1 MNFVKAEGAGQHY
14 YNFVTDIG
22 VAHSV
27 NAILLCEKITL
38 THFAVGDGG
47 GRYYEPNPQM
57 TSLVNEVWRGPI
69 TKAETADNQHELYV
83 SAVIPADIGPF
94 IIREM
99 AIFDEAGHMIA
110 ISNTADIHKMT
121 TAEGLPTEIDLCMHI
136 FVSNTE
142 AFKFEV
148 DPTIIIATR
157 DDIQKHNNDPNA
169 HDNRFLSLET
179 ESELVRIDHGLGTYP
194 QVTLGAL
201 QYGLGVAGLDE
212 GPLGGTDTAQYP
224 ARAVYHSSRSL
235 TVMTT
240 KSIAQLG
247 TEPTLHKMND
257 REYTVTWP
265 DNQTDSLYIRLI

>member
-1 MNFVKAEGAGQHY
+1 
-14 YNFVTDIG
+14 
-22 VAHSV
+22 
-27 NAILLCEKITL
+27 
-38 THFAVGDGG
+38 
-47 GRYYEPNPQM
+47 M

-157 DDIQKHNNDPNA
+157 DDIQKHNNDQTPMTTA
-169 HDNRFLSLET
+169 FFLWRQKASWCVSIT
-179 ESELVRIDHGLGTYP
+179 GLG
-194 QVTLGAL
+194 
-201 QYGLGVAGLDE
+201 
-212 GPLGGTDTAQYP
+212 
-224 ARAVYHSSRSL
+224 R
-235 TVMTT
+235 
-240 KSIAQLG
+240 
-247 TEPTLHKMND
+247 
-257 REYTVTWP
+257 
-265 DNQTDSLYIRLI
+265 IRR